1 MNHIHERPS
10 LLANTEI
17 LYILAPYWVCALKR
31 ISALE
36 NCRSSC
42 DITVYKDRKKA
53 TKKSSQRVTTHRSPV
68 YIASMGKT
76 IDPFYHILP
85 SPFSQKPENARNCQ
99 SQSLFGSSLIWSI
112 IRGFQF
118 CPIIPWHGVEWCG
131 GGVSSSSCH
140 SSIRFQM
147 RTHKN
152 HFCIAAD
159 EFTNLLLTFTTWLS
173 DFVLAEIGEFQS
185 CAN

>member
-76 IDPFYHILP
+76 GKLLTHFTTYYLRLFP
-85 SPFSQKPENARNCQ
+85 RNQRMPKIVNHNLCLGAAL
-99 SQSLFGSSLIWSI
+99 SDRLLGGSSSAQLYH
-112 IRGFQF
+112 GMGLNDVGVV
-118 CPIIPWHGVEWCG
+118 CPVAPATQ
-131 GGVSSSSCH
+131 VSGS
-140 SSIRFQM
+140 
-147 RTHKN
+147 K
-152 HFCIAAD
+152 
-159 EFTNLLLTFTTWLS
+159 
-173 DFVLAEIGEFQS
+173 
-185 CAN
+185 